1 MASEPSA
8 ISEPGHCRF
17 ISRNGNHLSRFDALG
32 YQLATLL
39 DVDDAIL
46 DGEMIATD
54 DSGRPQF
61 YELLRRTRGVA
72 YVAFDL
78 LWADGTDLRTL
89 PLSARR
95 ERLRSILPTD
105 SASVSEALSV
115 IGRGCQFFE
124 LTLAHDLEGI
134 VAKRLA
140 DPYAPRIRWLKIKNH
155 NYSQQEG
162 RRELFNGLR
171 PSRRIG

>member
-32 YQLATLL
+32 DQLATLL

-61 YELLRRTRGVA
+61 YELLRRTQAPA

-78 LWADGTDLRTL
+78 LWADGADLRTL
-89 PLSARR
+89 PLSRAVSACAAFCQPTQPALPRR
-95 ERLRSILPTD
+95 CQSLAEG
-105 SASVSEALSV
+105 ASS
-115 IGRGCQFFE
+115 
-124 LTLAHDLEGI
+124 
-134 VAKRLA
+134 
-140 DPYAPRIRWLKIKNH
+140 
-155 NYSQQEG
+155 
-162 RRELFNGLR
+162 
-171 PSRRIG
+171 SR